1 MKLPRI
7 FFIAAAL
14 FFVSAGTASAAPCWK
29 TLINDWY
36 DGRIDK
42 NYDPQCYRDAIKHL
56 PPDVEVY
63 SNAKDDLKRAL
74 QNVLANKPPNQGL
87 GGGATG
93 NGTSTGKGGSGTG
106 TGGAAGTGTGTG
118 TDTIG
123 RNTDGSGPVPDAIKG
138 IGPKNADS
146 VPIPLLVLGGLA
158 LLLIAAGAAGVVAKR
173 LQGRGPRT

>member
-7 FFIAAAL
+7 LFISAAL
-14 FFVSAGTASAAPCWK
+14 FFISAGTASAAPCWK
-29 TLINDWY
+29 TLLNDWY

-42 NYDPQCYRDAIKHL
+42 TYPAACYRDAIKHL

-74 QNVLANKPPNQGL
+74 QNVLAGKPPNNGI
-87 GGGATG
+87 GGG
-93 NGTSTGKGGSGTG
+93 STGGGTATG
-106 TGGAAGTGTGTG
+106 TGGGTGAGDTTGNT

-123 RNTDGSGPVPDAIKG
+123 RDTDSGGPVPNAIKDV
-138 IGPKNADS
+138 GPSSADS

-173 LQGRGPRT
+173 LQGRGPKPPLA

>member
-87 GGGATG
+87 GT
-93 NGTSTGKGGSGTG
+93 
-106 TGGAAGTGTGTG
+106 AAARCRTRSRASDRRT
-118 TDTIG
+118 
-123 RNTDGSGPVPDAIKG
+123 
-138 IGPKNADS
+138 
-146 VPIPLLVLGGLA
+146 PIPCRSPCSCWADL
-158 LLLIAAGAAGVVAKR
+158 
-173 LQGRGPRT
+173 PCC

>member
-7 FFIAAAL
+7 FLIAAAL

-42 NYDPQCYRDAIKHL
+42 TYDAQCYRDAIKHL

-74 QNVLANKPPNQGL
+74 QNVLAGKPPNQGL
-87 GGGATG
+87 GSGGTGG
-93 NGTSTGKGGSGTG
+93 NGGTG
-106 TGGAAGTGTGTG
+106 TGATGSGGKGAGTGGR
-118 TDTIG
+118 DTNG
-123 RNTDGSGPVPDAIKG
+123 GPVPKAIKD
-138 IGPKNADS
+138 IGPKSADS

-173 LQGRGPRT
+173 LQGRKPGT

>member
-7 FFIAAAL
+7 VFVTAAL
-14 FFVSAGTASAAPCWK
+14 FFISAGTASAAPCWK
-29 TLINDWY
+29 TLLNDWY

-42 NYDPQCYRDAIKHL
+42 TYDAQCYRDAIKHL

-74 QNVLANKPPNQGL
+74 QNVIAGKPPNKGL
-87 GGGATG
+87 GGG
-93 NGTSTGKGGSGTG
+93 GTSTGGGTG
-106 TGGAAGTGTGTG
+106 TGAGKGNGADTT
-118 TDTIG
+118 TIG
-123 RNTDGSGPVPDAIKG
+123 RDTNDSGPVPNAIKD